1 MSDNASRPRTRCAN
15 ANTHPGKIINDL
27 KQKRRTTSKKAAD
40 DQAKASKEKKEA
52 AVAKKNR
59 RAIVAQVAE
68 VEDALRREDK
78 AYPNIINEG
87 DSDSDTHRFRGSHSD
102 GESEVDHSEA
112 KEPEDTASNQVQSES
127 NLDSDVHMSEPE
139 GPEGRKVVVRDS
151 DDDDS
156 DDEYESDS
164 DSIDE
169 GPDTDEDE
177 SEHSD
182 SRLEELEDEIVAR
195 RKKKTG
201 KKKPKGGSVDKGKK
215 KTKAPTPAANHSLRE
230 EVTRARKTSAVS
242 GHKRKPEEP
251 IEDSSDEREDEED
264 QRTKRPQ
271 KKIKKRKGETAT
283 ASGLRK
289 DWRKLLNDSGSSSKY
304 KKSATMFNPSLKDP
318 TLIPTQPRRAPT
330 IVDADDDCVTVA
342 SELSQSR
349 PSSRTSAW
357 SRTRSTSEGLD
368 SARDLWPSGI
378 FDDDEI
384 PSSLQAAHTAK
395 KAKHT
400 PLHPTGSQPSAN
412 YNSNRTTSAVGLVV
426 KKKDV
431 NTSAGPMRGPIIKSE
446 GNELSKPYRN
456 LKVSD
461 IPIAGEHELAQW
473 DLIVRRVLDWA
484 GTLLDTFGT
493 NEHPDLLVTI
503 QGLWDKCLPER
514 TEDVH
519 TNPAI
524 KKVVIDR
531 LNEWR
536 STIGKKAVTILSDF
550 IKHDA
555 TLRRDSGEV
564 ATFVRGLLPRPHEQ
578 PIIFPLIYA
587 DPEASKAKAP
597 TNFGYPTGAL
607 ALSTAALEHGLTL
620 FKTGVNIQDEKA
632 TNNTS
637 RAFDNN
643 PWGGVACQYSQSTS
657 DLRERKWVQIMRA
670 ASVYLADRVGNSNM
684 ETQRSSVIP
693 DGRSKIVVSDDG
705 TDEEADIQGV
715 GRGVAREWKGGTIGR
730 ERVTVTAR
738 PHIVSVCILFDPGQ
752 TTERTCK
759 ICIHICIYIWIQ
771 LGCVSCQLAGL
782 AQSGS
787 FCIQT

>member
-1 MSDNASRPRTRCAN
+1 MSDDTSRPWTRRAN

-27 KQKRRTTSKKAAD
+27 KQKHHTTSEKAAD
-40 DQAKASKEKKEA
+40 NQAKASKEKKEA

-78 AYPNIINEG
+78 AYPNIVNEG

-102 GESEVDHSEA
+102 SESEVDHSEV

-182 SRLEELEDEIVAR
+182 SGLEELEDEIVAR

-283 ASGLRK
+283 TSGLRK

-318 TLIPTQPRRAPT
+318 TLIPTQPWRAPT

-357 SRTRSTSEGLD
+357 SHMRSTSEGLD

-384 PSSLQAAHTAK
+384 PSSLQAARTAK
-395 KAKHT
+395 KAKHM
-400 PLHPTGSQPSAN
+400 PLHPTGSRPSAN

-473 DLIVRRVLDWA
+473 DLIVRGVLDWA
-484 GTLLDTFGT
+484 GTLSDTFGT

-514 TEDVH
+514 MEDVR

-550 IKHDA
+550 IKHDT

-578 PIIFPLIYA
+578 PVIFPLIYT
-587 DPEASKAKAP
+587 DPEASKGSWLAPMLLQVFAVHLRRVAKAP

-607 ALSTAALEHGLTL
+607 ALSTTALERGLTL
-620 FKTGVNIQDEKA
+620 FKTRVNIRDEKA

-657 DLRERKWVQIMRA
+657 DLHERKWVQIMRA

-693 DGRSKIVVSDDG
+693 DGHSKIVVSDDG

-715 GRGVAREWKGGTIGR
+715 G
-730 ERVTVTAR
+730 
-738 PHIVSVCILFDPGQ
+738 D
-752 TTERTCK
+752 
-759 ICIHICIYIWIQ
+759 Y
-771 LGCVSCQLAGL
+771 
-782 AQSGS
+782 
-787 FCIQT
+787 

>member
-1 MSDNASRPRTRCAN
+1 MSDDASRPRTRRAN

-59 RAIVAQVAE
+59 QVIVAQVAE

-78 AYPNIINEG
+78 AYPNIVNEG

-112 KEPEDTASNQVQSES
+112 KEPKDTASNQVQSES

-156 DDEYESDS
+156 DDEYKSDS

-182 SRLEELEDEIVAR
+182 SGLEELKDEIVAR

-215 KTKAPTPAANHSLRE
+215 KTKVPTPAANHSLRE

-264 QRTKRPQ
+264 QCTKWPQ
-271 KKIKKRKGETAT
+271 KKIKKRKGKTAT

-289 DWRKLLNDSGSSSKY
+289 DWQKLLNDSGSSSKY

-342 SELSQSR
+342 R
-349 PSSRTSAW
+349 
-357 SRTRSTSEGLD
+357 
-368 SARDLWPSGI
+368 I

-461 IPIAGEHELAQW
+461 IPIVGEHELAQW
-473 DLIVRRVLDWA
+473 DLIIHGVLDWA
-484 GTLLDTFGT
+484 GTLSDTFGT
-493 NEHPDLLVTI
+493 NEHPDLLVMI

-514 TEDVH
+514 TEDVR

-536 STIGKKAVTILSDF
+536 STISKKAVTILSDF

-564 ATFVRGLLPRPHEQ
+564 ATFVCGLLPHPHEQ

-587 DPEASKAKAP
+587 DLEASKGLWLAPMLLQVFAVHLQRVAKAP

-607 ALSTAALEHGLTL
+607 ALSTATLEHGLTL
-620 FKTGVNIQDEKA
+620 FKTRVNIRDEKA

-643 PWGGVACQYSQSTS
+643 PWGGVVCQYSQSTS
-657 DLRERKWVQIMRA
+657 DLCEHKWVQIMQC
-670 ASVYLADRVGNSNM
+670 GF
-684 ETQRSSVIP
+684 VIP

-705 TDEEADIQGV
+705 MDEEADIQGV
-715 GRGVAREWKGGTIGR
+715 G
-730 ERVTVTAR
+730 
-738 PHIVSVCILFDPGQ
+738 D
-752 TTERTCK
+752 
-759 ICIHICIYIWIQ
+759 Y
-771 LGCVSCQLAGL
+771 
-782 AQSGS
+782 
-787 FCIQT
+787 

>member
-1 MSDNASRPRTRCAN
+1 MSDDASRPRTRRAN

-27 KQKRRTTSKKAAD
+27 KQKRRTTSEKAAD

-78 AYPNIINEG
+78 AYPNIVNEG

-182 SRLEELEDEIVAR
+182 SGLEELEDEIVAR

-318 TLIPTQPRRAPT
+318 TLIPTQPRGN
-330 IVDADDDCVTVA
+330 
-342 SELSQSR
+342 
-349 PSSRTSAW
+349 
-357 SRTRSTSEGLD
+357 EGLD

-384 PSSLQAAHTAK
+384 PSSLQAARTAK

-400 PLHPTGSQPSAN
+400 PLHPTGSRPSAN

-426 KKKDV
+426 KKKDI

-473 DLIVRRVLDWA
+473 DLIVRGVLDWA
-484 GTLLDTFGT
+484 GTLSDTFGT

-514 TEDVH
+514 TEDVR

-578 PIIFPLIYA
+578 PVIFPLIYA
-587 DPEASKAKAP
+587 DPEASKGSWLAPMLLQVFAVHLRRVAKAP

-607 ALSTAALEHGLTL
+607 ALSTATLERGLTL
-620 FKTGVNIQDEKA
+620 FKTGVNIRDEKA

-715 GRGVAREWKGGTIGR
+715 G
-730 ERVTVTAR
+730 
-738 PHIVSVCILFDPGQ
+738 D
-752 TTERTCK
+752 
-759 ICIHICIYIWIQ
+759 Y
-771 LGCVSCQLAGL
+771 
-782 AQSGS
+782 
-787 FCIQT
+787 

>member
-1 MSDNASRPRTRCAN
+1 MSDDASRPRTRRAN

-27 KQKRRTTSKKAAD
+27 KQKCRTTSEKAANN
-40 DQAKASKEKKEA
+40 QAKVSKEKKEA

-68 VEDALRREDK
+68 DK
-78 AYPNIINEG
+78 AYPNIVNEG
-87 DSDSDTHRFRGSHSD
+87 DSNSDTHRFRGSHSD

-127 NLDSDVHMSEPE
+127 NLDSDMHMSEPE

-182 SRLEELEDEIVAR
+182 SGLEELEDEIVAR

-215 KTKAPTPAANHSLRE
+215 ENK
-230 EVTRARKTSAVS
+230 

-330 IVDADDDCVTVA
+330 IVDADDDCITVA

-384 PSSLQAAHTAK
+384 PSSLQAARTAK

-400 PLHPTGSQPSAN
+400 PLHPTGSRPSAN

-456 LKVSD
+456 LKVLD

-473 DLIVRRVLDWA
+473 DLIVRGVLDWA
-484 GTLLDTFGT
+484 GTLSDTFGT

-514 TEDVH
+514 MEDVR

-578 PIIFPLIYA
+578 PVIFPLIYA
-587 DPEASKAKAP
+587 DPEASKGSWLAPMLLQVFAVHLWRVAKAP

-607 ALSTAALEHGLTL
+607 ALSTAALERGLTL
-620 FKTGVNIQDEKA
+620 FKTGVNIRDEKA

-657 DLRERKWVQIMRA
+657 DLCERKWVQIMHA

-715 GRGVAREWKGGTIGR
+715 GEWRGNGRVGPSGAKG
-730 ERVTVTAR
+730 
-738 PHIVSVCILFDPGQ
+738 
-752 TTERTCK
+752 
-759 ICIHICIYIWIQ
+759 
-771 LGCVSCQLAGL
+771 
-782 AQSGS
+782 
-787 FCIQT
+787 